1 MIPVIINK
9 EPIRLFIVTISE
21 NRKYAID
28 NPNMIVILLL
38 IKATDNDIF
47 LRIICHRTA
56 QIPNANIAN
65 EQKIKKGKDIIGC
78 KAASFIKT
86 LVDE

>member
-38 IKATDNDIF
+38 IKATDNGIF

-56 QIPNANIAN
+56 
-65 EQKIKKGKDIIGC
+65 
-78 KAASFIKT
+78 
-86 LVDE
+86 